1 MHVESRITISVPP
14 EKVFEIYADVG
25 RWKVWDPDT
34 KDASIDGPFQ
44 TGSQGRITPPK
55 GMSVPMDFISVV
67 PNQSFTVESRIPL
80 FRMVFEH
87 ELTSTAA
94 GTEVLHRVTLSGA
107 MSFLLGPMVGKPLRT
122 GLPITLA
129 SLKHLAEAGGLQSI
143 LAPLSA
149 SNTRQ
154 ASAGR

>member
-1 MHVESRITISVPP
+1 LQVESRITIAVPP
-14 EKVFEIYADVG
+14 DKVFEIYADVG

-67 PNQSFTVESRIPL
+67 PDKSFTVESRIPF

-87 ELTSTAA
+87 ELTATAE
-94 GTEVLHRVTLSGA
+94 GTEVLHRVSFSGA
-107 MSFLLGPMVGKPLRT
+107 LSFLLGPMVGKPLRT

-129 SLKHLAEAGGLQSI
+129 SLKRLAEAGGFQSS
-143 LAPLSA
+143 LAPPSA

-154 ASAGR
+154 ASAGS